1 MKRRDFREKN
11 QPLVMIIPMIDI
23 MLFLLVFF
31 MLSTIYMV
39 QTNTL
44 PVNLPQSTT
53 AKQDVRPNIVPITVL
68 ESGDV
73 LFDKDTVANQQLAEK
88 IHSAIE
94 LDKDTIFVLRG
105 DKAARYESIV
115 TVLDLLKKSGARRVS
130 IATELNLPAT
140 TKTFNK

>member
-1 MKRRDFREKN
+1 MRRRNFREKK

-44 PVNLPQSTT
+44 PVSLPQSSA
-53 AKQDVRPNIVPITVL
+53 AKQETRPNVVPITVM

-73 LFDKDTVANQQLAEK
+73 LFDKDTVPNQDLAEK
-88 IHSAIE
+88 IHKALE

-105 DKAARYESIV
+105 DKSARYENV
-115 TVLDLLKKSGARRVS
+115 VAVLDLLKKSGARKVS
-130 IATELNLPAT
+130 IATEL
-140 TKTFNK
+140 KQ

>member
-1 MKRRDFREKN
+1 MRRRDFREKT

-31 MLSTIYMV
+31 MISTIYMV

-53 AKQDVRPNIVPITVL
+53 AKQETRPNVVPITVM

-73 LFDKDTVANQQLAEK
+73 LFDKDTVPNQQLAEK
-88 IHSAIE
+88 VHKALE
-94 LDKDTIFVLRG
+94 QDKDVIFVLRG
-105 DKAARYESIV
+105 DKAARYESV
-115 TVLDLLKKSGARRVS
+115 VAVLDLLKKSGAHRVS
-130 IATELNLPAT
+130 IATEM
-140 TKTFNK
+140 KK